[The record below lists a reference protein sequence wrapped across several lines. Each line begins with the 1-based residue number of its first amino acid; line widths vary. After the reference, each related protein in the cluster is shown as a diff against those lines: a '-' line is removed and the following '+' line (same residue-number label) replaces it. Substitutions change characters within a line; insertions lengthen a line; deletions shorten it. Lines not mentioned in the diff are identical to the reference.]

1 MTAALEP
8 EITVAMKIDRH
19 ARQSAKR
26 YFRACLRPDGSFDE
40 QGIRDLVNLLIAQ
53 KPRNYLP
60 ILTRLL
66 RLVEI
71 AIEERTVLVESAT
84 PLADRGASV
93 FAGLEQRFGP
103 AARTSYA
110 QNPALLGGLRI
121 RRGSNIWD
129 GTLSTRLER
138 LQQSFS

>member
-1 MTAALEP
+1 
-8 EITVAMKIDRH
+8 MKIDRH
-19 ARQSAKR
+19 ARQSAKK
-26 YFRACLRPDGSFDE
+26 YFRACVRPDGSFDE
-40 QGIRDLVNLLIAQ
+40 QGVRDIVNLLVAQ

-66 RLVEI
+66 RLVEL
-71 AIEERTVLVESAT
+71 AVEERAVRVESAA
-84 PLADRGASV
+84 PLPDQGASV
-93 FAGLEQRFGP
+93 FAGLERRFGP
-103 AARTSYA
+103 ASRTTYA

-129 GTLSTRLER
+129 GSLSSRLER